1 MNRTAHLPDY
11 VELNAVS
18 NYSFLRGGSHPEEL
32 IERALALGY
41 RGLALT
47 DEASLA
53 GVVRAH
59 LALRKAREA
68 GVPGAAT
75 FQLLLGSEFEVND
88 PVPFKLVVLACH
100 RIGYGLLC
108 EFITRLRRANPGK
121 GLAPLRR
128 EDIHPAAWGDCLVL
142 LIPQRHTP
150 PEAISAHTRWLRQH
164 FADRCWLGVAL
175 HHHLDDAVWLRTL
188 RHIGEAEQVPLVAT
202 GDVHMHLRSRK
213 PLQDVLTATRVG
225 LALAGCGLH
234 LDRHA
239 ERHLR
244 SRLRLAQR
252 YPADLLR
259 ATQDVAA
266 RCAFS
271 LDELRY
277 EYPDEI
283 VPQGESADGFLR
295 RVSAEGLAR
304 RYPQGVSATVQAQLN
319 KELAL
324 IAELGYEKYFLTVYD
339 IVCFARSRHI
349 LC

>member
-11 VELNAVS
+11 VELHAVS

-47 DEASLA
+47 DEASLS

-68 GVPGAAT
+68 GVPGADT
-75 FQLLLGSEFEVND
+75 FQLLLGSEFEVTD
-88 PVPFKLVVLACH
+88 PTPFKLVVLACH

-150 PEAISAHTRWLRQH
+150 PEAIAAHTRWLRQH

-225 LALAGCGLH
+225 LALAACGLQ
-234 LDRHA
+234 LERHA
-239 ERHLR
+239 EHHLR
-244 SRLRLAQR
+244 SRLRLAQ
-252 YPADLLR
+252 L
-259 ATQDVAA
+259 
-266 RCAFS
+266 
-271 LDELRY
+271 
-277 EYPDEI
+277 
-283 VPQGESADGFLR
+283 
-295 RVSAEGLAR
+295 
-304 RYPQGVSATVQAQLN
+304 
-319 KELAL
+319 
-324 IAELGYEKYFLTVYD
+324 
-339 IVCFARSRHI
+339 
-349 LC
+349 